1 MLYDILVVV
10 VHMLGGVAAAAV
22 LVFGFAFLIF
32 LGDANAS
39 AKSLVSEGFDKLA
52 MLVIYLSWFG
62 PLWWFGFSK
71 PLIIVACGAAT
82 ILCLI
87 YAASY
92 RGSSVKATVGAAAE
106 LRSRV
111 RSWLG

>member
-10 VHMLGGVAAAAV
+10 AHMLAGIAASAV

-32 LGDANAS
+32 MGDANAG
-39 AKSLVSEGFDKLA
+39 AKSVVSARFDKLA
-52 MLVIYLSWFG
+52 MVVIYLSWFG
-62 PLWWFGFSK
+62 PLWWFGFSE
-71 PLIIVACGAAT
+71 PLLMVACGATT

-92 RGSSVKATVGAAAE
+92 QAAA
-106 LRSRV
+106 SR
-111 RSWLG
+111 RQSRPLPPYG